1 MDLNEV
7 QGDIVNSPWT
17 ATLLVNEKPVTFK
30 LDSGA
35 DVTVVPYDSLLKLDG
50 QTKLQPTCTDKV
62 LLGPCKYKLNCKG
75 KFTATL
81 TNKSKSMKERI
92 YVAEDLTQPLLGRAA
107 AESLNLINR
116 IHELTSDEYKANVIH
131 DYPKP
136 LKKSSQS

>member
-1 MDLNEV
+1 MDS
-7 QGDIVNSPWT
+7 QI
-17 ATLLVNEKPVTFK
+17 LVNEKPVTFK
-30 LDSGA
+30 LDNGA
-35 DVTVVPYDSLLKLDG
+35 DVTVVPYDNLLKLVG
-50 QTKLQPTCTDKV
+50 HTKLQPTCTDKV
-62 LLGPCKYKLNCKG
+62 LLGPCEYKLNCKG
-75 KFTATL
+75 KFTASL

-116 IHELTSDEYKANVIH
+116 IHELTSDEYKGNVIH